1 MCARIAE
8 IILECNPKYKYPF
21 SLSSTIIEMAHAQN
35 FYAKHLPSLTNFG
48 KSKEESKIIS
58 FLEQVVFAS
67 VK

>member
-1 MCARIAE
+1 
-8 IILECNPKYKYPF
+8 
-21 SLSSTIIEMAHAQN
+21 MAHSQTCN
-35 FYAKHLPSLTNFG
+35 AKHLPSLTDFG